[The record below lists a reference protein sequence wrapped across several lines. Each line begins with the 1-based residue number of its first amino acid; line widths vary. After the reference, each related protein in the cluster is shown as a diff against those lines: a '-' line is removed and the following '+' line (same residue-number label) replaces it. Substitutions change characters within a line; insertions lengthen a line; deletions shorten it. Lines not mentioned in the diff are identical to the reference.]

1 MFDSKTLK
9 VCCLFASMTVLGAC
23 VSNPTTTA
31 STHASPKQSNN
42 QELIQNYKLGDNAT
56 ASVGQAMVE
65 KGERFFIELSS
76 EQLMARVS
84 RQQGGYKIA
93 ANEQYPVRARD
104 NTDGG
109 YYVGGADRK
118 DVAIKI
124 DEQGRLL
131 SPHMFYLREGRWQEN
146 TIFQVGEAKEQLF
159 EAIETK
165 RELAPQSHREVLLFQ
180 GLEADSIQLEYRA
193 FKGGATE
200 PSDSEVISFNV
211 AEHNII
217 RFRSYRFQI
226 KSADNKQIKYIV
238 LTD

>member
-1 MFDSKTLK
+1 MFDSKTFK

-23 VSNPTTTA
+23 VSNPATVD
-31 STHASPKQSNN
+31 STSPKQGRD
-42 QELIQNYKLGDNAT
+42 QELIQNYSLGDNAT
-56 ASVGQAMVE
+56 TAVGQAMIE
-65 KGERFFIELSS
+65 KGERFYIDMSS

-93 ANEQYPVRARD
+93 ANEQYAVRARD

-109 YYVGGADRK
+109 FYVGGSERK
-118 DVAIKI
+118 DVAVKI

-131 SPHMFYLREGRWQEN
+131 SQHMFYLREGQWQEN
-146 TIFQVGEAKEQLF
+146 TIFQVGEAAEQLF

-165 RELAPQSHREVLLFQ
+165 RELAPQSHREVLLYQ
-180 GLEADSIQLEYRA
+180 GLEADSIKLEYRA
-193 FKGGATE
+193 YKGDAVE

-211 AEHNII
+211 AQHNII

-226 KSADNKQIKYIV
+226 KSADDQQIKYIV

>member
-1 MFDSKTLK
+1 
-9 VCCLFASMTVLGAC
+9 MTVLGAC
-23 VSNPTTTA
+23 VSNPTTVD
-31 STHASPKQSNN
+31 STNPKQGGD
-42 QELIQNYKLGDNAT
+42 QERIQSYSLGDNAT
-56 ASVGQAMVE
+56 TAVGQAMIE
-65 KGERFFIELSS
+65 KGEKFYIDLSS

-104 NTDGG
+104 NADGG
-109 YYVGGADRK
+109 FYVGGSDRK
-118 DVAIKI
+118 DVAVKI

-131 SPHMFYLREGRWQEN
+131 SPHMFYLREGQWQEN
-146 TIFQVGEAKEQLF
+146 TIFQVGEAEEQLF

-165 RELAPQSHREVLLFQ
+165 RELAPQSHREVLLYQ
-180 GLEADSIQLEYRA
+180 GLEADSIKLEYRA
-193 FKGGATE
+193 YKGDAEE

-211 AEHNII
+211 AQHNII

-226 KSADNKQIKYIV
+226 KSADDQQIKYIV

>member
-1 MFDSKTLK
+1 MFDSKTFK
-9 VCCLFASMTVLGAC
+9 VCCLFASMTVLAAC
-23 VSNPTTTA
+23 VSNPATVDSAT
-31 STHASPKQSNN
+31 PKQSSDH
-42 QELIQNYKLGDNAT
+42 ELIQSYSLGDNAT
-56 ASVGQAMVE
+56 TTVGQAMIE
-65 KGERFFIELSS
+65 KGEKFYIDLSS

-109 YYVGGADRK
+109 FYVSGSDRK
-118 DVAIKI
+118 DVAVKI

-131 SPHMFYLREGRWQEN
+131 SPHMFYLREGQWQEN
-146 TIFQVGEAKEQLF
+146 TIFQVGEAEEQLF

-165 RELAPQSHREVLLFQ
+165 RELAPQSHREELLYQ
-180 GLEADSIQLEYRA
+180 GLEADSIRLEYRA
-193 FKGGATE
+193 YKGDAKE
-200 PSDSEVISFNV
+200 PIDSEVISFNV

-217 RFRSYRFQI
+217 RFRTYRFQI
-226 KSADNKQIKYIV
+226 KSADDQQIKYIV